1 MEGSKD
7 ADCYRSLTPWRS
19 MWNRWLP
26 VLDRKEDHRGY
37 GVKGLQRDRTACRDR
52 QNPELLKYCLRQ
64 AQPRDPQ
71 VEDTPLNRIESARF
85 SSECCPQPDQGGGI
99 TRRRNEE
106 ITGHKTEHVFE
117 RYNVNP
123 SEDIRDA
130 LIKVGQF
137 SDATVTMIAEK
148 PSTR

>member
-1 MEGSKD
+1 MERGPGAQCGTAGCRSWTAKKITGDMVSK
-7 ADCYRSLTPWRS
+7 ASS
-19 MWNRWLP
+19 EIELP
-26 VLDRKEDHRGY
+26 AEI
-37 GVKGLQRDRTACRDR
+37 VK
-52 QNPELLKYCLRQ
+52 NHELLKYCLRQ
-64 AQPRDPQ
+64 ARPRDPQ

-117 RYNVNP
+117 RYNINR